1 MSSES
6 KLGLSTSDPPR
17 PRFSDI
23 LRALEFRNDTTIG
36 ALVDIFGERAF
47 GVLILILAIPS
58 IFPAPPGV
66 SIVFGLPLVLLTFQ
80 MLIGRRCIW
89 LPAPV
94 RKRQVSKSQIES
106 LLTKSMLI
114 TTWFERMLR
123 ARLPILVGS
132 EYARRGIG
140 LVSFPLA
147 VIVLLPIPFANSL
160 PSAAI
165 ALIAAGLVEEDG
177 LAVLLGC
184 LLAAL
189 TIVFLVTL
197 WSTIYIA
204 AAELYRHFVLP

>member
-1 MSSES
+1 MSNES
-6 KLGLSTSDPPR
+6 KLSLSTSDPSR

-23 LRALEFRNDTTIG
+23 LRSLEFHDDTSIG
-36 ALVDIFGERAF
+36 SLADAFGERAF

-89 LPAPV
+89 LPAPL
-94 RKRQVSKSQIES
+94 RKRHISKSQIES
-106 LLTKSMLI
+106 LLARSMLI
-114 TTWFERMLR
+114 IGWFERMLHP
-123 ARLPILVGS
+123 RLPIFVGS

-177 LAVLLGC
+177 LAILLGC
-184 LLAAL
+184 LSAAL
-189 TIVFLVTL
+189 TIVLLVAL

>member
-1 MSSES
+1 
-6 KLGLSTSDPPR
+6 
-17 PRFSDI
+17 
-23 LRALEFRNDTTIG
+23 LRSLEFRNDTTIG

-89 LPAPV
+89 LPASV

-177 LAVLLGC
+177 LAILLGC

-189 TIVFLVTL
+189 TIVFLVAL